1 MSEGVFF
8 YFLSCVFVF
17 VFVLYFILSLTQGVA
32 SLLVAYHKRAAT
44 CLKVNFVLCVFCIFF
59 VGGPNGIDSTIK
71 HLAQEQLS
79 LSKMTFSH
87 SIVRLMVAEQIYRA
101 WSILQGHPYHK

>member
-1 MSEGVFF
+1 MSHHVVKHDNNVDLQESIEVW
-8 YFLSCVFVF
+8 YYL
-17 VFVLYFILSLTQGVA
+17 I
-32 SLLVAYHKRAAT
+32 
-44 CLKVNFVLCVFCIFF
+44 
-59 VGGPNGIDSTIK
+59 GGPNGIDSTIK

-87 SIVRLMVAEQIYRA
+87 TIVQLMVAEQIYRA